1 MITNDFLATGD
12 RHAFGRLR
20 AEGAVVIEP
29 GPPMRDRIAELLERR
44 GGVIDGR
51 DTALFDPS
59 RLRVDYPGRRPMVCP
74 P

>member
-1 MITNDFLATGD
+1 MADD
-12 RHAFGRLR
+12 
-20 AEGAVVIEP
+20 
-29 GPPMRDRIAELLERR
+29 RDRAGLFADRKLPELLERR

-51 DTALFDPS
+51 DRALFDPD